1 MELEGTSIIGNG
13 RGRRDAGATFCASN
27 RVSGGE
33 LSPEYMTAS
42 EGEIAEAVR
51 LARQAAP
58 ELARLPGEGR
68 GALLRAI
75 ADVMEKNKAALV
87 ERTPMETG
95 YPEMRIHIEF
105 ARTVGQLR
113 LFAEVVEEG
122 SWVQARIDHGDPQRK
137 PLPKPDVRSML
148 RPLGP
153 VAVFGASN
161 FPLAISAVGNDTVA
175 ALAAGN
181 PVVVKAHPAH
191 PGTGEIIGL
200 CVAEAIR
207 SCDLPEG
214 AFSLLFDGGHEV
226 GRALVLHPE
235 IRAVGFTGSLRGGR
249 ALMDLAA
256 MRSEPIS
263 VFAEMG
269 SVNPVFL
276 LPGALRERGKELAQ
290 ALHGSLTAGAGQ
302 MCTNP
307 GIVVAGEDPA
317 LGDFRDAVAELVR
330 GTPAGVMLTEGI
342 RASYERGT
350 GRLRE
355 WEGVWEVASGGEGGA
370 FLFETGADRFVEDS
384 VLHEEVFGPSTLL
397 VRCGPQEELV
407 RVAESMEGQLTA
419 SVHGTE
425 EDLMENRRLLET
437 LERRVGRLII
447 NGFPTGVEV
456 CHAMVHGGPYPATSD
471 GRSTSIGTLSIER
484 FVRPV
489 AFQDMPDA
497 LLPGE
502 LKEANPLGIVRL
514 VDGKWGVRDR

>member
-13 RGRRDAGATFCASN
+13 RGRRD
-27 RVSGGE
+27 GGE
-33 LSPEYMTAS
+33 SFRAANRMNGGDLPPDYVTAS
-42 EGEIAEAVR
+42 AGEIADAVR
-51 LARQAAP
+51 LAGEAAP
-58 ELARLPGEGR
+58 EMARLSGRRRGE
-68 GALLRAI
+68 LLRAI
-75 ADVMEKNKAALV
+75 ADVLEKNKAALV
-87 ERTPMETG
+87 DRTPKETG
-95 YPEMRIHIEF
+95 YPEMRIHMEF

-113 LFAEVVEEG
+113 LFAEVAEEG
-122 SWVQARIDHGDPQRK
+122 SWVHARIDHGDPERK

-153 VAVFGASN
+153 VVVFGASN

-200 CVAEAIR
+200 CVAEAVR
-207 SCDLPEG
+207 SCGFPEG
-214 AFSLLFDGGHEV
+214 TFSLLFDAGIEV
-226 GRALVLHPE
+226 GQALALHPG
-235 IRAVGFTGSLRGGR
+235 IRAVGFTGSLGGGR

-256 MRSEPIS
+256 TRPDPIP

-269 SVNPVFL
+269 SVNPMFL
-276 LPGALRERGKELAQ
+276 LPRALRERGAELAR
-290 ALHGSLTAGAGQ
+290 AFHGSLTAGTGQ

-307 GIVVAGEDPA
+307 GIVAAGDDPA
-317 LGDFRDAVAELVR
+317 LGAFRDAVAALVR

-350 GRLRE
+350 GRMRA
-355 WEGVWEVASGGEGGA
+355 WEGVEEVASGGDGGA
-370 FLFETGADRFVEDS
+370 FLFETRAERFVEDAG
-384 VLHEEVFGPSTLL
+384 LHEEVFGPSTLL
-397 VRCGPQEELV
+397 VLCGSAEELI

-419 SVHGTE
+419 SIHGTE
-425 EDLMENRRLLET
+425 EDLLENRGLVEA
-437 LERRVGRLII
+437 LERRAGRLII

-484 FVRPV
+484 FVRRV
-489 AFQDMPDA
+489 AFQDMPDG
-497 LLPGE
+497 LLPPE
-502 LKEANPLGIVRL
+502 LQEANPLGIVRI
-514 VDGKWGVRDR
+514 VDGKWGVRNG